1 MSAPTIMEPSACTWC
16 GIARRGHGRQYA
28 DAAEW
33 HEWER
38 PSQEQILARMKA
50 RRLQLAVARMGA
62 LPMPVGGERTLDVV
76 EEELTGVNLAL
87 WEEVEAYARLRL
99 ALESARRG
107 RRELR
112 DRVAELEA
120 QRDRRRVRLVALQ
133 NDALNMRGSLSPMGE
148 DRKVPF
154 PLGETLT
161 PAVEWLISRV
171 AELEAGPA
179 LPWAAAMDDGDL
191 HLFLD
196 DLVSAALNR
205 WQSEPDVPD
214 RVTLAEIEKACAGWR
229 TPGQGFRSDEPEVSA
244 DALTRTF
251 LPVASLREDE
261 PAGVPCS
268 KCGDPVH
275 WVESTNSDG
284 RFWRHNF
291 VPGRFLDHFGEVA
304 GAEGRHAFE
313 KEYLGESDAKRRLA
327 RCKHCGQDRKAPMHA
342 GSGEGS

>member
-1 MSAPTIMEPSACTWC
+1 MSAKCVE
-16 GIARRGHGRQYA
+16 
-28 DAAEW
+28 DAAQVI
-33 HEWER
+33 HAAMR
-38 PSQEQILARMKA
+38 QGKQSAGSFA
-50 RRLQLAVARMGA
+50 A
-62 LPMPVGGERTLDVV
+62 
-76 EEELTGVNLAL
+76 
-87 WEEVEAYARLRL
+87 
-99 ALESARRG
+99 ALESAQLLMSPETAA
-107 RRELR
+107 ELER
-112 DRVAELEA
+112 LRAEVKRLRADRADEHDELAMALGHSNGTEWADLIEFAAGAVSVEAKLRARVAELEA

-161 PAVEWLISRV
+161 PAVDWLISRV

-251 LPVASLREDE
+251 LPVASLREDAD
-261 PAGVPCS
+261 AGEAGQRVEWCTGCNTDHDPDQ
-268 KCGDPVH
+268 CGYQP
-275 WVESTNSDG
+275 ETG
-284 RFWRHNF
+284 
-291 VPGRFLDHFGEVA
+291 
-304 GAEGRHAFE
+304 GA
-313 KEYLGESDAKRRLA
+313 S
-327 RCKHCGQDRKAPMHA
+327 
-342 GSGEGS
+342 